1 MALIKNLSQAYRS
14 PVPDKIA
21 KLPSWDSEESLA
33 NRPQWR
39 EVTSQTVFHN
49 PWIQVESHDAIAPT
63 GRPAHYGLV
72 KFANRAIAVLPL
84 HDDGTVSLV
93 GQSRF
98 AVDAYSWE
106 LPEGGGPLDED
117 PCQAAIRELKE
128 ETGLRAAHVHEIL
141 SFDMSNS
148 VTNEV
153 AVCFL
158 ATGLSQSDT
167 APDETEVFEYARV
180 PFKMLLDAVIKGQ
193 VRDGLTVVSVLRVH
207 HMAVTG
213 ELLPHLRDAIL
224 G

>member
-1 MALIKNLSQAYRS
+1 MDTTANLPLWDGEERTTTRS
-14 PVPDKIA
+14 
-21 KLPSWDSEESLA
+21 
-33 NRPQWR
+33 QWR
-39 EVTSQTVFHN
+39 SVTSETIFQN
-49 PWIQVESHDAIAPT
+49 PWIRVESHDVIAPT
-63 GRPAHYGLV
+63 GNPAHYGLV
-72 KFANRAIAVLPL
+72 RFANRAIAVLPL

-93 GQSRF
+93 GQARF
-98 AVDAYSWE
+98 AVSAYSWE

-117 PCQAAIRELKE
+117 PRAAAIRELRE
-128 ETGLRAAHVHEIL
+128 ETGLQAAHLREIL

-148 VTNEV
+148 VTDEA

-158 ATGLSQSDT
+158 ATGLSQGDR

-193 VRDGLTVVSVLRVH
+193 IRDGLTVVSVLRVH

-224 G
+224 A

>member
-1 MALIKNLSQAYRS
+1 M
-14 PVPDKIA
+14 DKTP
-21 KLPSWDSEESLA
+21 KLPVWDSEDRA
-33 NRPQWR
+33 GARPQWR
-39 EVTSQTVFHN
+39 SVTSQTVFEN
-49 PWIQVESHDAIAPT
+49 PWIRVESHDVIAPT
-63 GRPAHYGLV
+63 GHPAHYGVV

-93 GQSRF
+93 GQARF

-106 LPEGGGPLDED
+106 LPEGGGPHDEGPHD
-117 PCQAAIRELKE
+117 AAIRELKE
-128 ETGLRAAHVHEIL
+128 ETGLVAADLREIL

-148 VTNEV
+148 VTNEA

-158 ATGLSQSDT
+158 ATGLSQSDW

-180 PFKMLLDAVIKGQ
+180 PFKILLDAVIKGQ
-193 VRDGLTVVSVLRVH
+193 IRDGLTVVSVLRVH

-224 G
+224 A

>member
-1 MALIKNLSQAYRS
+1 M
-14 PVPDKIA
+14 DKTP
-21 KLPSWDSEESLA
+21 KLPVWDSEDRGA
-33 NRPQWR
+33 ARPQWR
-39 EVTSQTVFHN
+39 SVTSQMVFEN
-49 PWIQVESHDAIAPT
+49 PWIRVESHDVIAPT
-63 GRPAHYGLV
+63 GHPAHYGLV

-93 GQSRF
+93 GQARF

-106 LPEGGGPLDED
+106 LPEGGGPLDEG
-117 PCQAAIRELKE
+117 PRAAAIRELKE
-128 ETGLRAAHVHEIL
+128 ETGLIAAHLHEIL

-158 ATGLSQSDT
+158 ATGLSAGDR

-193 VRDGLTVVSVLRVH
+193 VRDGLTVVSVLRIH